1 MVESVTVMLPHSTAT
16 DNLNYT
22 SIYNFPAFQS
32 FDEHKITRHILPPE
46 ATLLELGRLSNFNV
60 ERCLAD
66 A

>member
-1 MVESVTVMLPHSTAT
+1 MVESVTVMLPHSTVS

-46 ATLLELGRLSNFNV
+46 ATAAPSQGRRV
-60 ERCLAD
+60 D
-66 A
+66 ARRPTA

>member
-32 FDEHKITRHILPPE
+32 FDEHKISIPFPQQVVHHVHDNE
-46 ATLLELGRLSNFNV
+46 APATS
-60 ERCLAD
+60 
-66 A
+66 